1 MKKYGKK
8 YVEASKNVDK
18 NKAYACLCLI
28 GKHPYK
34 KHVTC
39 CVPNS
44 VEGGMVIGI
53 NGDIK
58 QSCAMQNAYEMGKS
72 LK

>member
-1 MKKYGKK
+1 M
-8 YVEASKNVDK
+8 
-18 NKAYACLCLI
+18 LI